1 MKIGVAYYPEHWD
14 KSLWAADADLMQQ
27 TGVKLVRL
35 AEFAW
40 CRLEPRDGVFDF
52 TWLDEA
58 IALFAARGIE
68 VILCTPTSCPPMW
81 LYEKHPDIVHVE
93 KDGTPTNLGI
103 RSHRCV
109 TNPTFLHYADRIT
122 IEMAKHY
129 AGNPAVTGWQI
140 ENELEAYFCYCEHCI
155 GKYRAW
161 LQRKY
166 GTIEAL
172 NKAYGNVVWSGEYS
186 AWSQI
191 RPPYGSLPHAWQNP
205 AYMLDFYRFCSENV
219 IDFSNRQAAQLR
231 EYCPGRPVTTN
242 VWFCEHM
249 PDFYQQFTDLDF
261 ISYDNYPATRLPG
274 DAESC
279 YSHAFHLDMMRGVKR
294 KPFWIM
300 EQLSGGKG
308 CWAPME
314 KPPLPGMIK
323 GYSLQAFAHG
333 ADTVVHFRW
342 RTANIGAEMH
352 WHGLLDHSNVPGR
365 RFREFADL
373 CKTAQELEKWQESE
387 IRSDVAILFSFD
399 NEYAFKIQPQTEGY
413 YYFEQLQ
420 RLHRAFTALGLNV
433 DIIGQHEQLDG
444 YCIVCA
450 PEMYVHADG
459 VLERLEGFAKQGGT
473 VILTTRSGVKDAHNN
488 ACMTQLPG
496 VFREMTGVH
505 AAEYAPIGWDSVPVR
520 FADGTE
526 LNAKQ
531 WCDVLEADTA
541 EVLARYNGDYFAG
554 AAAITRNTF
563 GGSVVYYIGTVG
575 TQPLYDRMARMTAEE
590 AALPVISG
598 LPERVEMVTRTQ
610 GEEQACFVFNND
622 DKPKVF
628 RLVGREIMLAPFE
641 MRVIEKKD

>member
-40 CRLEPRDGVFDF
+40 CRLEPREGVFDF
-52 TWLDEA
+52 AWLDEA
-58 IALFAARGIE
+58 IDLFAKRGIE
-68 VILCTPTSCPPMW
+68 VVLCTPTSCPPMW

-109 TNPTFLHYADRIT
+109 TNPTFLRYTDRIT
-122 IEMAKHY
+122 IAMAKHY
-129 AGNPAVTGWQI
+129 ADNPAVTGWQI
-140 ENELEAYFCYCEHCI
+140 DNELEAYFCYCERCI
-155 GKYRAW
+155 SKYRAW

-186 AWSQI
+186 AWPQI

-231 EYCPGRPVTTN
+231 EHCPGRPVTTN

-249 PDFYQQFTDLDF
+249 PDFYRQFADLDF
-261 ISYDNYPATRLPG
+261 ISYDNYPATRLPDDG
-274 DAESC
+274 ESC

-294 KPFWIM
+294 GPFWIM

-323 GYSLQAFAHG
+323 GYALQAFAHG

-373 CKTAQELEKWQESE
+373 CKTAQVLEKWQGSA
-387 IRSDVAILFSFD
+387 IRADVAILFSFD
-399 NEYAFKIQPQTEGY
+399 NEYAFRIQPQTEGY

-433 DIIGQHEQLDG
+433 DIIGQHETLDG
-444 YCIVCA
+444 YKIVCA
-450 PEMYVHADG
+450 PEMYVQAEG
-459 VLERLEGFAKQGGT
+459 VAQRLENFAKQGGT
-473 VILTTRSGVKDAHNN
+473 VILTTRSGVKDEHNN

-496 VFREMTGVH
+496 IYQEMTGVH
-505 AAEYAPIGWDSVPVR
+505 AVEYAPIGWDNVPVI

-526 LNAKQ
+526 LNVKQ
-531 WCDVLEADTA
+531 WCDMLEADTA

-554 AAAITRNTF
+554 AAAVTRNVF
-563 GGSVVYYIGTVG
+563 GQGRVYYIGTV
-575 TQPLYDRMARMTAEE
+575 
-590 AALPVISG
+590 
-598 LPERVEMVTRTQ
+598 
-610 GEEQACFVFNND
+610 
-622 DKPKVF
+622 
-628 RLVGREIMLAPFE
+628 
-641 MRVIEKKD
+641 

>member
-40 CRLEPRDGVFDF
+40 CRLEPQDGVFDF
-52 TWLDEA
+52 AWLDDA
-58 IALFAARGIE
+58 IELFAMRDIE
-68 VILCTPTSCPPMW
+68 VVLCTPTSCPPLW

-109 TNPTFLHYADRIT
+109 TNPTFLRYADRIT
-122 IEMAKHY
+122 IEMVKHY

-140 ENELEAYFCYCEHCI
+140 DNELEAYFCYCEHCI
-155 GKYRAW
+155 SKYRAW

-166 GTIEAL
+166 GTIEKL

-249 PDFYQQFTDLDF
+249 PDFYRQFADLDF

-323 GYSLQAFAHG
+323 GYALQAFAHG

-352 WHGLLDHSNVPGR
+352 WHGLIDHSNVPGR

-373 CKTAQELEKWQESE
+373 CKTAQALEKWQGSD
-387 IRSDVAILFSFD
+387 IRADVAILFSFD

-420 RLHRAFTALGLNV
+420 RLHRAFIALGLNV
-433 DIIGQHEQLDG
+433 DIIGQHEKLDG
-444 YCIVCA
+444 YRIVCA

-459 VLERLEGFAKQGGT
+459 VLERLEGFARAGGT
-473 VILTTRSGVKDAHNN
+473 VILTTRSGVKDVHNN

-505 AAEYAPIGWDSVPVR
+505 AVEYAPIGWDSVPVR

-554 AAAITRNTF
+554 AAAITRNAF
-563 GGSVVYYIGTVG
+563 GGGVVYYIGTVG
-575 TQPLYDRMARMTAEE
+575 TQLLYDRVARMTAEE
-590 AALPVISG
+590 AALPVVFD
-598 LPERVEMVTRTQ
+598 LPERVEMITRTQ
-610 GEEQACFVFNND
+610 GKEQACFVFNND

-628 RLVGREIMLAPFE
+628 RLVGREIVLAPFE
-641 MRVIEKKD
+641 MRVIEKND